1 MTPPGGSVVLLDFER
16 TTPGPLQWDL
26 TSTAVSADTLGTLT
40 PNAYHRFT
48 TAYGTDVRTW
58 NHYPLL
64 QAIRE
69 MRLVTFAFQTAAQN
83 PDALPE
89 AHHRLACLRGERGP
103 RPWGWT
109 PVG

>member
-1 MTPPGGSVVLLDFER
+1 
-16 TTPGPLQWDL
+16 
-26 TSTAVSADTLGTLT
+26 
-40 PNAYHRFT
+40 
-48 TAYGTDVRTW
+48 
-58 NHYPLL
+58 
-64 QAIRE
+64 